1 MLLVKTYVASSPIHG
16 IGLFAAQFIPKGT
29 IVWRL
34 DKEFD
39 RVFDQAALEVCN
51 PVYREFV
58 LRYGYKSKYTGS
70 IVLCLDNG
78 RFMNH
83 SDNPSLI
90 EVPHLDDGLDIA
102 AEDLGIGH
110 ELTADYSKW
119 DEWWQDKLGS

>member
-1 MLLVKTYVASSPIHG
+1 MLLVRTYIAPSPIHG
-16 IGLFAAQFIPKGT
+16 IGLFAAQPIAKGT
-29 IVWRL
+29 TVWRL

-39 RVFDQAALEVCN
+39 RVFSPAALDVCD
-51 PVYREFV
+51 PTYKEFI

-83 SDNPSLI
+83 SDRPTLL
-90 EVPHLDDGLDIA
+90 EVPYLDDGLDIA
-102 AEDLGIGH
+102 AEDLGIGC

-119 DEWWQDKLGS
+119 DEWWQDKLES